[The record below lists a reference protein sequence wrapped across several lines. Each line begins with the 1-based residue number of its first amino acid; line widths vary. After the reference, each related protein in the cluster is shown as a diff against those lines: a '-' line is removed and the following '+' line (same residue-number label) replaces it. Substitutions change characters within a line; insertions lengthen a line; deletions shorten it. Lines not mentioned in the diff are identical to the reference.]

1 MMKIKLGSR
10 NVAKVGALREVI
22 ESYALFKDAE
32 LIAIEI
38 DSGVSPHPKSLD
50 ETVQGAINR
59 ARGSFADCDYSFGI
73 EAGLMLVPFTKTGRM
88 ETCACAVYDGK
99 NVYIGLSSAFE
110 YPPVITRMILS
121 GIEGSDA
128 VRIAGLTD
136 HVKLGNTEGGLIGL
150 LTKGRVSRKEYTKQA
165 IVNALIQLDNPDIYK

>member
-1 MMKIKLGSR
+1 
-10 NVAKVGALREVI
+10 
-22 ESYALFKDAE
+22 
-32 LIAIEI
+32 
-38 DSGVSPHPKSLD
+38 
-50 ETVQGAINR
+50 
-59 ARGSFADCDYSFGI
+59 
-73 EAGLMLVPFTKTGRM
+73 
-88 ETCACAVYDGK
+88 
-99 NVYIGLSSAFE
+99 
-110 YPPVITRMILS
+110 MILS